1 MSPEAKRT
9 WIEILRQIPTVT
21 ILTIVFIGG
30 GWKSYVDDSIEEN
43 RESICEHDAKGEAL
57 NARIIELE
65 TIARERGLQIQIMQQ
80 NQVQI
85 NGKMRDR
92 FSVPVSITE
101 DEARKLV
108 MESRKVQSYL
118 DGKQVIKV
126 IYVPGRLMNLVVK

>member
-43 RESICEHDAKGEAL
+43 RENICRHDEKGEAL

-85 NGKMRDR
+85 NGKIDQIYEWMLEDR
-92 FSVPVSITE
+92 
-101 DEARKLV
+101 
-108 MESRKVQSYL
+108 Q
-118 DGKQVIKV
+118 
-126 IYVPGRLMNLVVK
+126 